1 MSTAT
6 SQRVGERPGAARKP
20 FSKAGARRLFWMQQ
34 MRRWHWISSAIC
46 LASLLLFAVTGFTL
60 NHAAQIE
67 AKPKVET
74 HKAVLP
80 APLLAQLSVP
90 SLEGKAPL
98 PAPVADWL
106 KAQVGARTAGR
117 PVEWSGDEASVTL
130 PRPGGDAW
138 VTVDRHSGAVEYEK
152 TTRGAIALLNDLHKG
167 RNSGPVWGLFIDVF
181 AFACLVF
188 TATGLV
194 LLALHAKLRVS
205 TWPLVAAGVALPLIL
220 AVLFLH
226 L

>member
-1 MSTAT
+1 MTTAT
-6 SQRVGERPGAARKP
+6 SDRAEARPARKRA
-20 FSKAGARRLFWMQQ
+20 SKSGARRLFWMQQ
-34 MRRWHWISSAIC
+34 MRLWHWISSAVC

-80 APLLAQLSVP
+80 APLLARIVSP

-98 PAPVADWL
+98 PAPVVTWL
-106 KAQVGARTAGR
+106 ERETGARTGGR
-117 PVEWSGDEASVTL
+117 PVEWSEDEASVSL

-138 VTVDRHSGAVEYEK
+138 VTLDRRTGAVEYEK
-152 TTRGAIALLNDLHKG
+152 TARGAIALLNDLHKG
-167 RNSGPVWGLFIDVF
+167 RNSGPVWSLFIDVF
-181 AFACLVF
+181 AFACLLF
-188 TATGLV
+188 TGTGLV
-194 LLALHAKLRVS
+194 LLALHSRLRVS
-205 TWPLVAAGVALPLIL
+205 TWPLVAAGVAVPLIL
-220 AVLFLH
+220 AVVFLH

>member
-1 MSTAT
+1 MSAAA
-6 SQRVGERPGAARKP
+6 SGRVAERPATARRP
-20 FSKAGARRLFWMQQ
+20 SKAGARRLFWMQQ

-80 APLLAQLSVP
+80 PPLLTQIAAPTLT
-90 SLEGKAPL
+90 GKAPL
-98 PAPVADWL
+98 PAPVAVWL
-106 KAQVGARTAGR
+106 QDRVGARAAGR
-117 PVEWSGDEASVTL
+117 PVEWSEDEASISL

-138 VTVDRHSGAVEYEK
+138 VTLDRHSGAVEYEK
-152 TTRGAIALLNDLHKG
+152 TTRGVIALLNDLHKG
-167 RNSGPVWGLFIDVF
+167 RNAGPAWSLFIDVF

>member
-1 MSTAT
+1 M
-6 SQRVGERPGAARKP
+6 GERPAAARKP
-20 FSKAGARRLFWMQQ
+20 GSKAGARRLFWMQQ

-67 AKPKVET
+67 AKPKVAT
-74 HKAVLP
+74 RKAVLP
-80 APLLAQLSVP
+80 APLLAQIAAP
-90 SLEGKAPL
+90 ALEGKAPL
-98 PAPVADWL
+98 PAPVAVWL
-106 KAQVGARTAGR
+106 KAQTGAQTAGR
-117 PVEWSGDEASVTL
+117 AAEWTDDEATVSM

-138 VTVDRHSGAVEYEK
+138 VTLDRHSGAIEYE
-152 TTRGAIALLNDLHKG
+152 TTSRGAVALLNDLHKG
-167 RNSGPVWGLFIDVF
+167 RNAGPVWRLFIDVF

-194 LLALHAKLRVS
+194 LLALHAKLRAS

-220 AVLFLH
+220 VVLFLH